1 MRTTDTT
8 NIKKLVLPIVQK
20 YGIER
25 IFLFGS
31 MARGD
36 ETEHSD
42 YDFLI
47 SKGNL
52 RSLIQ
57 YMSFVSELESALKC
71 HVDVITDTSS
81 DEKIIQTALK
91 EGILLYE
98 R

>member
-1 MRTTDTT
+1 MIENT
-8 NIKKLVLPIVQK
+8 NVIKNLIFPIAKK

-25 IFLFGS
+25 VFLFGS
-31 MARGD
+31 MAKG
-36 ETEHSD
+36 EANENSD

-52 RSLIQ
+52 KTLIQ
-57 YMSFVSELESALKC
+57 YMSFVDELEGVLKC

-81 DEKIIQTALK
+81 DDKIINAAMQEA
-91 EGILLYE
+91 ILLYK

>member
-1 MRTTDTT
+1 M
-8 NIKKLVLPIVQK
+8 NIANTSLLSDIISPIAQK

-31 MARGD
+31 VARNNAD
-36 ETEHSD
+36 ENSD

-47 SKGNL
+47 SKGKL

-57 YMSFVSELESALKC
+57 YMAFVGELEAVLQC

-81 DEKIIQTALK
+81 DEDIINSALK